1 MTDELPLERIR
12 SARISD
18 AAVEQIT
25 SLIESGH
32 IKIGDRLPSE
42 RELIRRLGVSRTSVR
57 EALRTLEAQ
66 GILEV
71 QPGRGAFIVSDGRQK
86 DFLAPILNWL
96 SDHQRDMLDIIEV
109 REAIESKAVYLAA
122 QRAAEDDLHEL
133 ESVLGQMERHVTRG
147 EVDKATELDRVFH
160 RMLCDVSGNNFLR
173 TLADNILQ
181 ALAEPRYSILVVPGR
196 AEVSLAEHRAILD
209 GIRTSD
215 PDAAVAAMLAH
226 MQSVKRSLSSL
237 PVDKRGSPPQ

>member
-42 RELIRRLGVSRTSVR
+42 RELIKRLGVSRTSVR
-57 EALRTLEAQ
+57 EALRILEGH

-71 QPGRGAFIVSDGRQK
+71 QPGRGAFVVADGRQAN
-86 DFLAPILNWL
+86 FLAPILNWL
-96 SDHQRDMLDIIEV
+96 RDHQRDMLDIIEV
-109 REAIESKAVYLAA
+109 REAIESKAVFLAA
-122 QRAAEDDLHEL
+122 ERAGDGELNKL
-133 ESVLGQMERHVTRG
+133 ESVLAEMEQHVIRG

-160 RMLCDVSGNNFLR
+160 RLLCDASGNNFLR
-173 TLADNILQ
+173 TLADNIVE

-196 AEVSLAEHRAILD
+196 AQVSLMEHRAILD
-209 GIRTSD
+209 GLKAGD
-215 PDAAVAAMLAH
+215 PEAAVSAMMAH
-226 MQSVKRSLSSL
+226 MLSVKRALSSL
-237 PVDKRGSPPQ
+237 LADVH

>member
-1 MTDELPLERIR
+1 MTDDIPLERIR

-42 RELIRRLGVSRTSVR
+42 RELIKRLGVSRTSVR
-57 EALRTLEAQ
+57 EALRILEAQ

-71 QPGRGAFIVSDGRQK
+71 QPGRGAFVVSDGRQN
-86 DFLAPILNWL
+86 DFLEPILNWL
-96 SDHQRDMLDIIEV
+96 RDHQRDLLDIIEV

-122 QRAAEDDLHEL
+122 KRAADADLHKL
-133 ESVLGQMERHVTRG
+133 EAVLAEMEQHVVRG

-160 RMLCDVSGNNFLR
+160 RQLCDASGNNFLR

-181 ALAEPRYSILVVPGR
+181 VLEEIRYSILVVPGR
-196 AEVSLAEHRAILD
+196 AQVSLMEHRAILD
-209 GIRTSD
+209 GLKAHD
-215 PDAAVAAMLAH
+215 PEGAVSAMLAH
-226 MQSVKRSLSSL
+226 MLSVKGALSSL
-237 PVDKRGSPPQ
+237 LADVHRPAE